1 MLTDSLGR
9 GTTTEWKAV
18 MQELNLHKEEV
29 DRLREEIE
37 ESRTQF
43 KHEVEALVDQLREE
57 RERFERLEEQMNDLT
72 ELHQHEIEN
81 INSGVKD
88 MEEKVFYQ
96 SEERLIDIKEN
107 LQALETQLNSIEH
120 QQAQQQYINI
130 DGLDSSDA
138 KVIFMKLLT
147 AVITVIHV
155 GLFFVGTLISLA
167 KPFLR
172 TKKRVVVTFGLAF
185 VSVCLHQQQESLAAF
200 FVHLSNLINQSNE
213 SSNNKD
219 KT

>member
-9 GTTTEWKAV
+9 GNTTEWKAV

-37 ESRTQF
+37 ESRQLF
-43 KHEVEALVDQLREE
+43 KHEVEVLLRELREE
-57 RERFERLEEQMNDLT
+57 RDRYERLEEQMNDLT

-107 LQALETQLNSIEH
+107 LQSLETKLNSLEH

-130 DGLDSSDA
+130 EGLDSTDA
-138 KVIFMKLLT
+138 KMIFLKLLN
-147 AVITVIHV
+147 AIITVIHV
-155 GLFFVGTLISLA
+155 GLFFVGVLISFV

-172 TKKRVVVTFGLAF
+172 TKRRMAFTLFVAF
-185 VSVCLHQQQESLAAF
+185 VSGCVHQQQDHLASVF
-200 FVHLSNLINQSNE
+200 GHLFNQSKDENMNNE
-213 SSNNKD
+213 NS
-219 KT
+219 

>member
-1 MLTDSLGR
+1 
-9 GTTTEWKAV
+9 

-200 FVHLSNLINQSNE
+200 FVQLSNLINQSNE